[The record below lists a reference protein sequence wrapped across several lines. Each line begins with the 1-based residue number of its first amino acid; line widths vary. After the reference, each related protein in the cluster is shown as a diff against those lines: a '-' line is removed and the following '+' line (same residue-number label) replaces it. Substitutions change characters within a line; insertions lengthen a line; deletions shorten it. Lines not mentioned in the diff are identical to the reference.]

1 MFKTVTALSSGLNTA
16 CVPAAY
22 EAELYGSCAPA
33 SPAIYIAGDALWSLL
48 LYQRHKTDDD
58 AYETQT
64 ADRGGSFD
72 GYPKGGPLDASP
84 GAGLITVNPQYREKL
99 KEDELRLMKVLLGS
113 EDELVRCETQIV
125 PMSSSKEYFAVS
137 YAWGPPIA
145 EHAIKLDGRE
155 HMLPTNLWH
164 FLKTWRSRMMPSSH
178 ETLQQTFERWETCT
192 YWLWVDALCIDQPNA
207 QERMHQVGIMSRI
220 FGGAEEVLVWLGLAV
235 AAADGLADW
244 LHWKSWDQQI
254 TLLCVS
260 HTISWKEF
268 EKALF
273 RAVDISNAKSM
284 NSQRSRK
291 ELAQLGSKLVK
302 VSAAQRMMHLC
313 SGETKYTAFSVS
325 QRPAPQGSTDYAMPV
340 PQLMNLVLANLHS
353 DDPPRTV
360 QQIAIQC
367 ERLESLMG
375 LEPEC
380 PWSTYD
386 YFAAADPDFVASVQG
401 NT

>member
-1 MFKTVTALSSGLNTA
+1 
-16 CVPAAY
+16 
-22 EAELYGSCAPA
+22 
-33 SPAIYIAGDALWSLL
+33 
-48 LYQRHKTDDD
+48 
-58 AYETQT
+58 
-64 ADRGGSFD
+64 
-72 GYPKGGPLDASP
+72 
-84 GAGLITVNPQYREKL
+84 
-99 KEDELRLMKVLLGS
+99 MKVLLGS

-244 LHWKSWDQQI
+244 LHWKSWDQRTSSSMQIYMAGLRNLCERLYWGRLWVFQELRSAKEI

-313 SGETKYTAFSVS
+313 SGGTPTSLWLLLQVTSHLECYDRRDKVYSLLSIAKTGTTGIDRLRHACTSADEPRFG
-325 QRPAPQGSTDYAMPV
+325 QFALGRPATNCPADC
-340 PQLMNLVLANLHS
+340 H
-353 DDPPRTV
+353 TV
-360 QQIAIQC
+360 
-367 ERLESLMG
+367 
-375 LEPEC
+375 
-380 PWSTYD
+380 
-386 YFAAADPDFVASVQG
+386 
-401 NT
+401 